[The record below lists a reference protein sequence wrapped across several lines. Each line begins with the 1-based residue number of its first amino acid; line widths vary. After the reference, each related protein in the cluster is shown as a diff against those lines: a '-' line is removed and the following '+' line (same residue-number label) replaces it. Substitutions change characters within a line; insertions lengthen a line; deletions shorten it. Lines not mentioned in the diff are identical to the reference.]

1 MGNGPDHGAYKTD
14 RGESMQAGRETMTI
28 PSPHHASALQGIRVL
43 DFTQQVSGPLA
54 TMLLADF
61 GADVIK
67 VEPPEGE
74 AMRRTG
80 ETFFAGEA
88 VYFLSLNRNKRGIV
102 LDLATPEGRET
113 AQRMAREVDIVAEN
127 FRPGVAERLGID
139 YATLSAQN
147 PRLIYLST
155 SAFGRDGPD
164 SKRPG
169 MDPVVQ
175 AMSGVMQLTGDE
187 RSGPLKAGMPFSDV
201 VTPLMS
207 TIGVLA
213 ALQARNITGRGQRV
227 DVAMIDA
234 SIFCM
239 LPREQYYFS
248 TGRTPARIGNSH
260 YEIVPYNT
268 YETSDGR
275 FVMVIA
281 HTDKHWQ
288 MLANAAGAGHLLTDA
303 RLERKAGRLANRD
316 LIDHELGK
324 AFASKPLA
332 YWNQVLSEAEVMFAP
347 VRTFEEVFEDPRIK
361 RNLVTEHEHSVGGKF
376 RLVANP
382 INLSETPATT
392 RRVPPMLGQHT
403 QELLAEFG
411 LDLRSGQ

>member
-1 MGNGPDHGAYKTD
+1 MTPPPTSGPG
-14 RGESMQAGRETMTI
+14 
-28 PSPHHASALQGIRVL
+28 ALQGIKVL
-43 DFTQQVSGPLA
+43 DFTQQVSGPMM

-67 VEPPEGE
+67 VEPPGGE
-74 AMRRTG
+74 AMRKTG

-102 LDLATPEGRET
+102 LDLNTERGREI
-113 AQRMAREVDIVAEN
+113 AQKLACEVDIVAEN
-127 FRPGVAERLGID
+127 FRPGVAERLGIG
-139 YATLSAQN
+139 YETLSARN
-147 PRLIYLST
+147 PRLIYCST

-207 TIGVLA
+207 TIGVFA
-213 ALQARNITGRGQRV
+213 ALQARNLTGRGQRV

-239 LPREQYYFS
+239 LPREQYYFA
-248 TGRTPARIGNSH
+248 TGGTPARVGNGH

-268 YETSDGR
+268 YETADR
-275 FVMVIA
+275 RHIMVIA
-281 HTDKHWQ
+281 HDDKHWQ
-288 MLANAAGAGHLLTDA
+288 IIANAVGARDLADDP
-303 RLERKAGRLANRD
+303 RLAHKAGRLAHRELVD
-316 LIDHELGK
+316 RELGK
-324 AFASKPLA
+324 AFARHPLA
-332 YWNQVLSEAEVMFAP
+332 HWNDALARAQAMFAP
-347 VRTFEEVFEDPRIK
+347 VRTFDEVFEDPRIK
-361 RNLVTEHEHSVGGKF
+361 RNLVEEHQHPRGGPF

-382 INLSETPATT
+382 INLSLTPPRT
-392 RRVPPMLGQHT
+392 RRVPPMLGEHT
-403 QELLAEFG
+403 DEVLAEYG
-411 LDLRSGQ
+411 LNIGG